1 MVAADAEDRPDRG
14 LTAIDFRA
22 GLALLAFLPM
32 SPADVPLILRA
43 LMIKELLNILR
54 DPKSRTVLIVPPII
68 QIFIFSFAMTMEAK
82 NIHLGVLNLDA
93 GRAGFELV
101 QRFQNAETFSH
112 IMTLKGQAE
121 IPAVLD
127 EQRALAVLVVPVDF
141 SRRLEAGET
150 TAVQLLLDGRKTNT
164 AQIVQG
170 YAQRILDGFLLDLNP
185 NAGRRPATLL
195 TRHWFNP
202 NLEFMWYTVP
212 SLICILSTII
222 SLILTAL
229 TVAREREMGTFEQLL
244 VSPLQPI
251 EILAGKALPALFLAL
266 CSASLLLAIAIFVFR
281 IPFQG
286 SLALLYGAMVIFLMA
301 IIGIGLFISS
311 LSMTQQQ
318 AILGAFVFMPPAVI
332 LSGFATPIENMPYAV
347 QLLTYADPLRYFLV
361 ILRGVFLEGYSYE
374 QVSRYYWPMLIIAF
388 VTLSFATWLFRHR
401 MN

>member
-1 MVAADAEDRPDRG
+1 M
-14 LTAIDFRA
+14 LTR
-22 GLALLAFLPM
+22 
-32 SPADVPLILRA
+32 LRA
-43 LMIKELLNILR
+43 LMKKELLNILR

-68 QIFIFSFAMTMEAK
+68 QIFVFSFAMTMAAK
-82 NIHLGVLNLDA
+82 NIQLGVLNLDA

-101 QRFQNAETFSH
+101 QRFQHAKTFSR
-112 IMTLKGQAE
+112 ILTLKGQFE
-121 IPAVLD
+121 IQSVLD

-141 SRRLEAGET
+141 SRRIEAGET
-150 TAVQLLLDGRKTNT
+150 ATAQLLLDGRKTNT

-170 YAQRILDGFLLDLNP
+170 YAQRILEGFLADRKRDVGHL
-185 NAGRRPATLL
+185 PAALL

-229 TVAREREMGTFEQLL
+229 SVAREREMGTFEQLM

-251 EILAGKALPALFLAL
+251 EILVGKALPALFLAL

-286 SLALLYGAMVIFLMA
+286 SLILLYGAMIIFLMA

-332 LSGFATPIENMPYAV
+332 LSGFATPIENMPPWLQEFTLAN
-347 QLLTYADPLRYFLV
+347 PLRWFLIIV
-361 ILRGVFLEGYSYE
+361 RGVFLKDMPPAD
-374 QVSRYYWPMLIIAF
+374 VLANTLPMVAIAI
-388 VTLSFATWLFRHR
+388 VTLTAATWLFKHR
-401 MN
+401 ME

>member
-1 MVAADAEDRPDRG
+1 M
-14 LTAIDFRA
+14 
-22 GLALLAFLPM
+22 
-32 SPADVPLILRA
+32 LIRLRA

-68 QIFIFSFAMTMEAK
+68 QIFVFSFAMTMEAK

-101 QRFQNAETFSH
+101 QRFQNAKTFSR

-121 IPAVLD
+121 IQSVLD
-127 EQRALAVLVVPVDF
+127 EQQALAVLVVPVDF
-141 SRRLEAGET
+141 SRRIEAGET
-150 TAVQLLLDGRKTNT
+150 TMVQLLLDGRKTNT
-164 AQIVQG
+164 SQIVQG
-170 YAQRILDGFLLDLNP
+170 YAQRILDGFLVDHTP
-185 NAGRRPATLL
+185 AAGRRPVTLL

-229 TVAREREMGTFEQLL
+229 SVAREREMGTFEQLL
-244 VSPLQPI
+244 VSPLQPL
-251 EILAGKALPALFLAL
+251 EILMGKALPALFLAL

-286 SLALLYGAMVIFLMA
+286 SLVLLYGAMIIFLMA

-318 AILGAFVFMPPAVI
+318 AILGAFIFMPPAVI
-332 LSGFATPIENMPYAV
+332 LSGFATPIENMPGWLQNFTV
-347 QLLTYADPLRYFLV
+347 VNPLRWF
-361 ILRGVFLEGYSYE
+361 
-374 QVSRYYWPMLIIAF
+374 LIIVRGIFLKDMPPSDVLANTLPMVAIAV
-388 VTLSFATWLFRHR
+388 VTLAAATWLFKRR
-401 MN
+401 ME

>member
-1 MVAADAEDRPDRG
+1 M
-14 LTAIDFRA
+14 
-22 GLALLAFLPM
+22 
-32 SPADVPLILRA
+32 LIRLRA

-68 QIFIFSFAMTMEAK
+68 QIFVFSFAMTMEAK

-101 QRFQNAETFSH
+101 QRFQNAKTFSR

-121 IPAVLD
+121 IQSVLD
-127 EQRALAVLVVPVDF
+127 EQQALAVLVVPVDF
-141 SRRLEAGET
+141 SRRIEAGET
-150 TAVQLLLDGRKTNT
+150 TMVQLLLDGRKTNT

-170 YAQRILDGFLLDLNP
+170 YAQRILEGFLADRNKDFGHL
-185 NAGRRPATLL
+185 PAALL

-229 TVAREREMGTFEQLL
+229 SVAREREMGTFEQLL
-244 VSPLQPI
+244 VSPLQPL
-251 EILAGKALPALFLAL
+251 EILMGKALPALFLAL

-286 SLALLYGAMVIFLMA
+286 SLVLLYGAMIIFLMA

-311 LSMTQQQ
+311 LSLTQQQ
-318 AILGAFVFMPPAVI
+318 AILGAFIFMPPAVI
-332 LSGFATPIENMPYAV
+332 LSGFATPIENMPGWLQNFTV
-347 QLLTYADPLRYFLV
+347 VNPLRWF
-361 ILRGVFLEGYSYE
+361 
-374 QVSRYYWPMLIIAF
+374 LIIVRGIFLKDMPPSDVLANTLPMVAIAV
-388 VTLSFATWLFRHR
+388 VTLTAATWLFKRR
-401 MN
+401 ME

>member
-1 MVAADAEDRPDRG
+1 M
-14 LTAIDFRA
+14 
-22 GLALLAFLPM
+22 
-32 SPADVPLILRA
+32 LIRLRA

-68 QIFIFSFAMTMEAK
+68 QIFVFSFAMTMEAK

-101 QRFQNAETFSH
+101 QRFQNAKTFSR

-121 IPAVLD
+121 IQSVLD
-127 EQRALAVLVVPVDF
+127 EQQALAVLVVPVDF
-141 SRRLEAGET
+141 SRRIEAGET
-150 TAVQLLLDGRKTNT
+150 TMVQLLLDGRKTNT
-164 AQIVQG
+164 SQIVQG
-170 YAQRILDGFLLDLNP
+170 YAQRILDGFLVDHTP
-185 NAGRRPATLL
+185 AAGRRPVTLL

-229 TVAREREMGTFEQLL
+229 SVAREREMGTFEQLL
-244 VSPLQPI
+244 VSPLQPL
-251 EILAGKALPALFLAL
+251 EILMGKALPALFLAL

-286 SLALLYGAMVIFLMA
+286 SLVLLYGAMIIFLMA

-318 AILGAFVFMPPAVI
+318 AILGAFIFMPPAVI
-332 LSGFATPIENMPYAV
+332 LSGFATPIENMPGWLQNFTV
-347 QLLTYADPLRYFLV
+347 VNPLRWF
-361 ILRGVFLEGYSYE
+361 
-374 QVSRYYWPMLIIAF
+374 LIIVRGIFLKDMPPSDVLANTLPMVAIAV
-388 VTLSFATWLFRHR
+388 VTLTAATWLFKRR
-401 MN
+401 ME

>member
-1 MVAADAEDRPDRG
+1 M
-14 LTAIDFRA
+14 LTR
-22 GLALLAFLPM
+22 
-32 SPADVPLILRA
+32 LRA

-68 QIFIFSFAMTMEAK
+68 QIFVFSFAMTMEAK
-82 NIHLGVLNLDA
+82 NIHLAVLNLDA
-93 GRAGFELV
+93 GRAGFELM
-101 QRFQNAETFSH
+101 QRFQNAETFSR
-112 IMTLKGQAE
+112 IMTLTGQAE
-121 IPAVLD
+121 IPSVLD

-141 SRRLEAGET
+141 SRRLETGET

-170 YAQRILDGFLLDLNP
+170 YAQRILDGFLADLNP

-229 TVAREREMGTFEQLL
+229 SVAREREMGTFEQLL

-332 LSGFATPIENMPYAV
+332 LSGFATPIENMPGWLQNFTV
-347 QLLTYADPLRYFLV
+347 VNPLRWFLV
-361 ILRGVFLEGYSYE
+361 IVRGIFLKDMPPND
-374 QVSRYYWPMLIIAF
+374 VLANTLPMVAIAV
-388 VTLSFATWLFRHR
+388 VTLTAATWLFKRR
-401 MN
+401 ME